1 MPIFRFKLEPLLTA
15 RKQDERSAQL
25 AVATLERQRMAL
37 EDTLRR
43 HQQNVTVGKQEL
55 RDRLVGELDMPVM
68 RDHAVSTV
76 QILRLAD
83 RIVLQLAGA
92 YRQIEQARAILIEAT
107 KRRRAVELLRER
119 RFAQWRRGL
128 QRAEDA
134 ALDELAVQ
142 QAARKETF

>member
-15 RKQDERSAQL
+15 RKQEERSAQL
-25 AVATLERQRMAL
+25 AVAALERQRMAL

-43 HQQNVTVGKQEL
+43 HQQNISVGKQEL
-55 RDRLVGELDMPVM
+55 RDRLVGDLDMPIM

-76 QILRLAD
+76 QLLRLAD
-83 RIVLQLAGA
+83 RTVLQLAGV
-92 YRQIEQARAILIEAT
+92 YRQTEQARAVLIEAT

-119 RFAQWRRGL
+119 RLKQWKQNL

-142 QAARKETF
+142 RAGREEPF